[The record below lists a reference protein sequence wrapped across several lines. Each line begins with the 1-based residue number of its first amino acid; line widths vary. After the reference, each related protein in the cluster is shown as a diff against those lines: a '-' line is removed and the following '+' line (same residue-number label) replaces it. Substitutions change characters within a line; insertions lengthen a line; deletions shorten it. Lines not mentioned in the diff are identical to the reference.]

1 MTILRYILLG
11 FSALATLAV
20 LVFWTVSGRASDIAL
35 FILLAFLIANTFY
48 VFASRPSL
56 KTSDLL
62 ARVSTS
68 LALASLELQH
78 QAQEAQ
84 GREVET
90 EKRRLA
96 ETEHH
101 QYKLQVAKDMLQHL
115 RAKLPQDRKDQANLP
130 QITHQ
135 ARSDTGALP
144 LPPPAPPAPET
155 VRPPNGRD
163 AAEKPTQPAP
173 PVSPAP
179 AAALVG

>member
-115 RAKLPQDRKDQANLP
+115 RAKLPQDRIFP
-130 QITHQ
+130 
-135 ARSDTGALP
+135 RSRIRRGPTRVHSRCRLR
-144 LPPPAPPAPET
+144 LPPPRKPSAPRTAATRRRSRPS
-155 VRPPNGRD
+155 RPPR
-163 AAEKPTQPAP
+163 
-173 PVSPAP
+173 
-179 AAALVG
+179 